1 MSYFLL
7 PFFSSWLR
15 TEPANF
21 LTSAGVGFF
30 APDRTFDARVDVLLL
45 DCFFAIWNLL

>member
-7 PFFSSWLR
+7 PFFSSWLS

-21 LTSAGVGFF
+21 LASATVGFL
-30 APDRTFDARVDVLLL
+30 APERTFEARVDVLLL
-45 DCFFAIWNLL
+45 DVFFAT